1 MSLDIVTSLRI
12 EAPVRR
18 PGTSGLGDAR
28 GFSLTQPKEPSLKDI
43 LDQYL
48 SEPVMQEI
56 FSERPEQTSG
66 AVQRIQSYLAASPI
80 VLFMKGSPAAPQ
92 CGFSAR
98 VVSALRACRASFT
111 HVDVL
116 DDPDLRRAVKSYS
129 NWPTIP
135 QLYIE
140 GELIGGCDIVVD
152 MFRSGEL
159 SRLLQQAGAVLPE

>member
-1 MSLDIVTSLRI
+1 M
-12 EAPVRR
+12 
-18 PGTSGLGDAR
+18 
-28 GFSLTQPKEPSLKDI
+28 KDI

-56 FSERPEQTSG
+56 FSPRPGQPSS
-66 AVQRIQSYLAASPI
+66 AVERIQSYLAASPI

-116 DDPDLRRAVKSYS
+116 DDPDLRRALKSYS

-140 GELIGGCDIVVD
+140 GELLGGCDIVID
-152 MFRSGEL
+152 LYRSGEL
-159 SRLLQQAGAVLPE
+159 SRMVKQAGAVLTE

>member
-1 MSLDIVTSLRI
+1 
-12 EAPVRR
+12 
-18 PGTSGLGDAR
+18 
-28 GFSLTQPKEPSLKDI
+28 LKDI

-56 FSERPEQTSG
+56 FSPRPGQPSS
-66 AVQRIQSYLAASPI
+66 AVERIQSYLAASPM

-116 DDPDLRRAVKSYS
+116 DDPDLRRALKSYS

-152 MFRSGEL
+152 LFRSGEL
-159 SRLLQQAGAVLPE
+159 SRMVQQAGAELPE